1 MKKLFLAAA
10 FATSTFFAAN
20 AQSVGAHLSY
30 HLPTGEG
37 AEGYAI
43 GIDAQGLFD
52 VSGGLALGVEGGGAI
67 MMGLPE
73 DANNMTQVWV
83 QAIGK
88 YFIGGDS
95 EVGGFYPQI
104 NLGFNQYREDAFG
117 ETYTS
122 TGLQYGVG
130 AGFKLEAGPDIA
142 VRYNINKLE
151 FFTAKSIMIQA
162 GFFF

>member
-1 MKKLFLAAA
+1 MKKVILGFALAV
-10 FATSTFFAAN
+10 SSFFAVN

-30 HLPTGEG
+30 QLPTGDG

-52 VSGGLALGVEGGGAI
+52 VTEGLALGIEGGGAI

-73 DANNMTQVWV
+73 GSDNMSQVWV
-83 QAIGK
+83 QGIGK

-95 EVGGFYPQI
+95 EVGGFYPQV
-104 NLGFNQYREDAFG
+104 NLGFNQYRQDAFEG
-117 ETYTS
+117 TYTS

-130 AGFKLEAGPDIA
+130 AGFKLEAGPDVAI
-142 VRYNINKLE
+142 RYNITKLE